1 MKIVETKSTA
11 SRREATAI
19 VTGSHV
25 AGVDDRR
32 GVSGGP
38 ATQYSVSES
47 MELGP
52 VQSSTMDIP
61 SQHSSDG
68 ELL

>member
-1 MKIVETKSTA
+1 
-11 SRREATAI
+11 
-19 VTGSHV
+19 
-25 AGVDDRR
+25 VDDSR